1 MAGYGKAH
9 VNLYEIA
16 QVEQIRDDE
25 EFHGEERNMKV
36 VGVDFDASKALFVVV
51 EGGEDGQLAI
61 VETRRL
67 QLDDTRSAG
76 AMKAVRDEIRDFLS
90 AQSADAIS
98 IRAKPENGQMRAGA
112 AALKMEAIV
121 MAESGSADLSFVS
134 SVKAG
139 KLPDAPGLF
148 AYFQTAYKAAAARL
162 AYNPARKKGG
172 G

>member
-1 MAGYGKAH
+1 
-9 VNLYEIA
+9 
-16 QVEQIRDDE
+16 
-25 EFHGEERNMKV
+25 MKV

-51 EGGEDGQLAI
+51 EGDAAGDCAV
-61 VETRRL
+61 VETRRM
-67 QLDDTRSAG
+67 QLDDTRSAS

-90 AQSADAIS
+90 AQAADAIS

-112 AALKMEAIV
+112 AALKMEALV
-121 MAESGSADLSFVS
+121 MAESGGADLSFVS

-162 AYNPARKKGG
+162 AEKPRSGKKA
-172 G
+172 